1 MISDACTPQI
11 YTDITAK
18 TIADKTILTVEV
30 FPGTNRPYYLKSAGK
45 EKSAYIRIN
54 GTSRPAGE
62 FILKELELEGARR
75 SYDMLW
81 EIGELRT
88 DTKETNQSN
97 HEANRRGGESNH
109 EANQFDVTANEIKA
123 RLIRMIHDN
132 PRISQRALAK
142 ELDIA
147 RSTVQRYMAQL
158 EADGKLQRKGGTRG
172 IWIIQEKI

>member
-1 MISDACTPQI
+1 MNLIEGWGTGLPRLFESCAEMGLPKPKFEEFGDGIKVTI
-11 YTDITAK
+11 YRA
-18 TIADKTILTVEV
+18 
-30 FPGTNRPYYLKSAGK
+30 
-45 EKSAYIRIN
+45 
-54 GTSRPAGE
+54 
-62 FILKELELEGARR
+62 
-75 SYDMLW
+75 
-81 EIGELRT
+81 IGELRT

-97 HEANRRGGESNH
+97 HEANRKGNEFNY

>member
-1 MISDACTPQI
+1 MGLTEPKFEEFGDGIKVTI
-11 YTDITAK
+11 YRA
-18 TIADKTILTVEV
+18 
-30 FPGTNRPYYLKSAGK
+30 
-45 EKSAYIRIN
+45 
-54 GTSRPAGE
+54 
-62 FILKELELEGARR
+62 
-75 SYDMLW
+75 
-81 EIGELRT
+81 IGELRT

-97 HEANRRGGESNH
+97 HEANRRRGESNH